1 MIHLGW
7 GTGNTFPGAQEVR
20 LPLYICALLHFFS
33 VLGAFFLFVGVV
45 FVGFFF
51 SICLSVGA
59 LGPLTHLSS
68 ILHCCSGTW

>member
-33 VLGAFFLFVGVV
+33 VLGAFFLFVGVF
-45 FVGFFF
+45 FVVFFF
-51 SICLSVGA
+51 PFACLLVLWGRS
-59 LGPLTHLSS
+59 P
-68 ILHCCSGTW
+68 I

>member
-33 VLGAFFLFVGVV
+33 VLGAFFLFVGVF
-45 FVGFFF
+45 FVVFFF
-51 SICLSVGA
+51 PFVCLLVLWGRS
-59 LGPLTHLSS
+59 P
-68 ILHCCSGTW
+68 I